1 MFQQK
6 KENLRIFLTY
16 FHKKWEKAT
25 ILKTKA
31 KTLAEKRRK
40 LQEDMVKYGVAAI
53 ERMYPRQG
61 RKMVAPVNTKNKNKP
76 KETI

>member
-1 MFQQK
+1 M
-6 KENLRIFLTY
+6 
-16 FHKKWEKAT
+16 T
-25 ILKTKA
+25 ILSSKA

-61 RKMVAPVNTKNKNKP
+61 RKIVAPVNTKNKNKP